1 MRSLSF
7 AIIRSTT
14 KALPRWQH
22 RCTKAGL
29 KPNLIPHDVVTRW
42 NSSCDLLE
50 FVVRYRKPISKITCD
65 KKLGQLHKYHLSAE
79 EWSVIEELV
88 THYKSVTMFFS
99 RDATNIAAVI
109 PAMDK
114 LDDHL
119 KSIQSTQEQFHPSI
133 LAAMKLARKKMDR
146 YWKRTD
152 ESDVYRIAM
161 GLCPNMDGI
170 QP

>member
-1 MRSLSF
+1 M
-7 AIIRSTT
+7 
-14 KALPRWQH
+14 
-22 RCTKAGL
+22 
-29 KPNLIPHDVVTRW
+29 
-42 NSSCDLLE
+42 
-50 FVVRYRKPISKITCD
+50 
-65 KKLGQLHKYHLSAE
+65 
-79 EWSVIEELV
+79 
-88 THYKSVTMFFS
+88 MFFS

-133 LAAMKLARKKMDR
+133 LAAMKLAHKKMDR